1 MPPLCRRFVLAASF
15 SIAACLG
22 CGDGRPTRVPV
33 SGQVTIDGQ
42 PLQFGSVLFKIEG
55 GRSAGASLDKDGR
68 YQLTTYEPGDGVMVG
83 DYKVAITGNEPIGET
98 AAKWHAP
105 KKYQDVTTSGL
116 TATVDGPRDDLDFE
130 LTWDGGKPF
139 VEKF

>member
-1 MPPLCRRFVLAASF
+1 MPLQNRRFVLIASCVV
-15 SIAACLG
+15 AACLG
-22 CGDGRPTRVPV
+22 CGDERPTRVPV
-33 SGQVTIDGQ
+33 SGKVTIDGQ

-55 GRSAGASLDKDGR
+55 GRSAGASLDKEGR

-83 DYKVAITGNEPIGET
+83 DYQVAITGNEAIGET

-105 KKYQDVTTSGL
+105 KKYKDATTSGL
-116 TATVDGPRDDLDFE
+116 TATVDGPRDDLNFE
-130 LTWDGGKPF
+130 LTWEGGKPF